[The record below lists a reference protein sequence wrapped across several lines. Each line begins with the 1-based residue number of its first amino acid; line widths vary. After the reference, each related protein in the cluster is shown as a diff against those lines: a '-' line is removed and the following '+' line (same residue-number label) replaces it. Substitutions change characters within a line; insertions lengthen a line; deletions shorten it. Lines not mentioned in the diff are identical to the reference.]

1 MRSKYKKKRSVEQQK
16 KQNQSIEQNLND
28 LSTSNHLKIL
38 SPEIKP
44 KNNLV
49 LNINDTEIPNDKKN
63 INKQNDILKNNK
75 RKNYSSLLIKDNNN
89 NIQTVSNELKNS
101 KINNNENYIK
111 KNNNKKYMLILNK
124 ISKINNYNRNI
135 RINKEKDISIN
146 NNKNIIKNKSQKNIN
161 ENEDKINSITN
172 STIANSISKRRIYEP
187 LNQKYL
193 KDNNK
198 NSLNIDIIPI
208 KTIIDLNEEKS
219 NKSNKFNVEDNN
231 NLKSE
236 NSKNNIKEK
245 NSSVSADTKASTYSK
260 ESLKYLIDQAHLI
273 KELTPL
279 INNNNIQES
288 KKIQY
293 KLNTY
298 DPNGENNF
306 LNKNIYDKIYN
317 NSINNNNPIIYN
329 KNMVNLNILKT
340 ETLFEKDQN
349 RYDKNYMNKLI
360 KNNNELSLN
369 YNIVNLEE
377 NKNKKRVKNRSTDE
391 IIKNKNNEEN
401 NINRIELKENDENN
415 RILVHKKNINIGKS
429 LSEKKYNL
437 IDSKN
442 KNWSFLNIIPNNL
455 LFNNNNFDNN
465 SKKFNLKNNNKY
477 SATFIDTIPNK
488 NEFNEIEIEEFYNLE
503 LKYKNILIKLKT
515 FQKCPNEYLD
525 WITYYFNYKFYY
537 KIIQIFKS
545 KNNKYTISDY
555 LKIEILSIFLG
566 YNGFF
571 HQNYNQISSYLISLY
586 NLLNNNFLYIL
597 IYVINNYNLNT
608 KMTNNIFLN
617 NILINKINQLILDEK
632 KLKINQNKIQNEF
645 SLISLI
651 MDNYKEINNYYKY
664 IVEQIYLSTYNIILK
679 DTKFINNI
687 KYNLNNKNIFPI
699 CLKID
704 KNTII
709 YNQLTGLISLFFY
722 DSLKILNNYKFE
734 DLFIFFEKYILIS
747 EDVHI
752 FNYYKNNNILNNNLN
767 SQIKYRDFSTI
778 TNKNPNQYFLPP
790 IKKGY
795 KYTLVLDL
803 DETLVFC
810 RKDNNKNNIKIY
822 NNINNNTFINSK
834 TLIMRPGLLEFL
846 HNMKEIYELVLF
858 SLGTSDYVNSI
869 VKIIEKKETFFDY
882 ILYRQH
888 ATYNDNYYIKD
899 LSLLGRD
906 LKKIIIVDDLP
917 KSFKLHKKNGI
928 CIKPFYGDVVAERN
942 TLKILGNI
950 LYKIR
955 FDAEE
960 SGDIRKSL
968 KMHKNLIFKYITTN
982 FECS

>member
-38 SPEIKP
+38 NPEIKP

-75 RKNYSSLLIKDNNN
+75 GKNYSSLLIKDNNN
-89 NIQTVSNELKNS
+89 NIQTVSNEVKNS
-101 KINNNENYIK
+101 KKDNNENYSK

-124 ISKINNYNRNI
+124 INKINNCNRNV
-135 RINKEKDISIN
+135 RLNKEKDISIN
-146 NNKNIIKNKSQKNIN
+146 NNKNFIKNKSQKNIN

-187 LNQKYL
+187 LNHKYL
-193 KDNNK
+193 KDNDDN
-198 NSLNIDIIPI
+198 LNMDIIPI
-208 KTIIDLNEEKS
+208 KTNIYISKEKANKNNNLNK
-219 NKSNKFNVEDNN
+219 EDNN
-231 NLKSE
+231 NLKRE

-245 NSSVSADTKASTYSK
+245 NTSVSADTKASTYSK
-260 ESLKYLIDQAHLI
+260 ESLKYLIHQAHLI
-273 KELTPL
+273 KELTPS

-293 KLNTY
+293 KLKTY
-298 DPNGENNF
+298 DSNEENNF
-306 LNKNIYDKIYN
+306 LNKKIYDKIYD
-317 NSINNNNPIIYN
+317 NSINNNKNSNIYY

-340 ETLFEKDQN
+340 ETLLEKDKKKYGTN
-349 RYDKNYMNKLI
+349 CISKLI
-360 KNNNELSLN
+360 KKNNELN
-369 YNIVNLEE
+369 YNIGNLEE
-377 NKNKKRVKNRSTDE
+377 NKNIKRVKNKSTDE
-391 IIKNKNNEEN
+391 IIKNNNNEEN
-401 NINRIELKENDENN
+401 NINRIELKENEENN

-437 IDSKN
+437 VDSKS
-442 KNWSFLNIIPNNL
+442 KNLSFLNIMPNNL
-455 LFNNNNFDNN
+455 VINNNNFDNN
-465 SKKFNLKNNNKY
+465 SKKCIFNNNKY

-503 LKYKNILIKLKT
+503 LKYKNILTKLKN

-525 WITYYFNYKFYY
+525 WITYNCNYKFFY

-545 KNNKYTISDY
+545 KNNKSTISNY
-555 LKIEILSIFLG
+555 IKIEILSIFLG
-566 YNGFF
+566 YNAFF
-571 HQNYNQISSYLISLY
+571 HKNYNQISSYLISLF

-632 KLKINQNKIQNEF
+632 NLKINQNKIQNEF

-651 MDNYKEINNYYKY
+651 LDNYKEINNYYKY

-846 HNMKEIYELVLF
+846 HTMKEIYELVLF

-869 VKIIEKKETFFDY
+869 VKIIEKKEQFFDY
-882 ILYRQH
+882 ILYRHH

-928 CIKPFYGDVVAERN
+928 CIKPFYGDIIAERN

-968 KMHKNLIFKYITTN
+968 KIHRNLILKYITSN
-982 FECS
+982 FECK